1 VEFAARN
8 FSSVVLASSSAL
20 LRQGYGEA
28 TARMAAPLSLPCPE
42 FLECNVRLFDCE
54 SFCFRFH
61 RNARRDFEKFF
72 AVAAAENLKNLGQNR
87 EKKTLSKV
95 ENKAV

>member
-1 VEFAARN
+1 VEFAGPEFFERGIG
-8 FSSVVLASSSAL
+8 FFQRPPSPR
-20 LRQGYGEA
+20 LRRGDGENGRS
-28 TARMAAPLSLPCPE
+28 TEFTCPE
-42 FLECNVRLFDCE
+42 LLECNVRLFDCE